1 MKKYIPHP
9 EQMRVIIGRLLQIG
23 VSLSA
28 SLVFVGAVAYLFR
41 HHAEKPDYTVFH
53 SEPPQLRGISGIG
66 HDVASLSSRAM
77 IQLGL
82 VVLIATPVARVV
94 FSMITFLRERDRLYA
109 MFTAVVLVL
118 LLYSILASK

>member
-1 MKKYIPHP
+1 MKEKPDRMHL
-9 EQMRVIIGRLLQIG
+9 VIGRLLQVG

-28 SLVFVGAVAYLFR
+28 GLVFIGALVYLFR
-41 HHAEKPDYTVFH
+41 HSGEKPNYAVFH
-53 SEPPQLRGISGIG
+53 SEPLQLRGVSGISR
-66 HDVASLSSRAM
+66 DVVSLSSRAL

-82 VVLIATPVARVV
+82 VALIATPVARVV

-109 MFTAVVLVL
+109 TFTAVVLVL

>member
-1 MKKYIPHP
+1 
-9 EQMRVIIGRLLQIG
+9 MRIIIGRLLQIG

-28 SLVFVGAVAYLFR
+28 ALVFIGAVVYLFR
-41 HHAEKPDYTVFH
+41 HHAETPNYGVFH

-66 HDVASLSSRAM
+66 RDVASLSSRAL